1 MDALKEILLQI
12 SAAGSFLL
20 MLIWG
25 LGRRPALPTKEYP
38 EDPCIMAASA
48 SAGVVLCSM
57 LSFSLHGAIHLSL
70 AILPGFIG
78 MLYVP
83 WRSRIGIAVL
93 LFLSTLIVTEPSG
106 PLSLMLNSGAF
117 VYPLLLW
124 LAPRFQTSNTIEKIC
139 ILWMCLIPGLIGIPL
154 AAYLQGAAT
163 HYFLADE
170 GLTIIFYI
178 FTSVV
183 LGAIFVCIIEGR
195 RNKRSMDQMLEGFRI
210 QAQWENEKLQQITNA
225 VPVSIMTVDDRGNVN
240 GINENMLA
248 MIQNL
253 CPGVDWEGIKGKPA
267 GVLLHNV
274 RNPEAVE
281 RLRLAFYTRQRTSE
295 RIMTDTHSWHVFA
308 APLYS
313 ETEGKPGGMVLVIQ
327 DMTEEEKMR
336 SELGNVER
344 LTMVGQMAAGITHEI
359 RNPMA
364 VIRGFLQLMREK
376 SPPDMEHYYRIV
388 MEELDRAN
396 GIITDFLALAQSHST
411 NRERVDLHGIIM
423 ELSPLLWADANL
435 RGQTVDIVLN
445 KALPPLYLNVR
456 EIKQL
461 ILNLCRNGMEAM
473 DDKGVLTLETRHTG
487 GQVELIVSDTGC
499 GIPEGKLK
507 KLFEP
512 FYTTKNQGTGL
523 GLALCLGIVERH
535 GGTIRVQS
543 TEGEGT
549 SFIVSFPEE
558 NGADGIIL
566 AEAE

>member
-25 LGRRPALPTKEYP
+25 LGRRPALQTKEYP
-38 EDPCIMAASA
+38 EDSCIMAASA

-78 MLYVP
+78 MLYAP

-139 ILWMCLIPGLIGIPL
+139 ILWMCLIPGLTGIPL
-154 AAYLQGAAT
+154 SAYLQEAKMY
-163 HYFLADE
+163 HLLADE

-183 LGAIFVCIIEGR
+183 LGAIFVCVIEGG

-225 VPVSIMTVDDRGNVN
+225 VPVSILTVDERGNVN
-240 GINENMLA
+240 GVNENMLA
-248 MIQNL
+248 MIQNI
-253 CPGVDWEGIKGKPA
+253 CPDVDWEGIRGKPA
-267 GVLLHNV
+267 GMLLHNV

-295 RIMTDTHSWHVFA
+295 RLVTDTHSWHVFA
-308 APLYS
+308 APLHS

-435 RGQTVDIVLN
+435 RGQTVDIILN

-473 DDKGVLTLETRHTG
+473 DDKGVLTLETRHADG
-487 GQVELIVSDTGC
+487 HVELIVSDTGC

-549 SFIVSFPEE
+549 SFIISFPEE
-558 NGADGIIL
+558 TGTDGIIL